1 MELAIGIGLKGTL
14 LTGYVLNCGEEMVS
28 MPLKDLYRRGLP
40 TVDKSSRRR
49 IDTDFA
55 DWRQVDAQEYLKAFG
70 FQLPDGI
77 QNNQQFFETE
87 IGNRRYVIPVLAL
100 MRALFRPTKHLLPT
114 MFMPQA
120 LDQVCWLNSSAESF
134 SVSVDASWATEGLA
148 VRHSDWKAL
157 LGWMVAHPTA
167 TEMAGSVHHQAIR
180 GHIGMRLPSARIRV
194 VMRGLEVSRTTFV
207 TEAAIST
214 ITPIDDPLFK
224 ISGLTGI
231 VALHDR
237 VLQKGGTAPE
247 LAKRYKVPLN
257 AEGSSKLSNDEWIK
271 IELLMNH
278 GRKRLRPFKLSQREI
293 LDGVLYK
300 LATGTPWKQVNY
312 EIGNWQNASAAFQS
326 WSTRGTMDLI
336 IQSLNNT
343 RTAPSKASSVI

>member
-1 MELAIGIGLKGTL
+1 
-14 LTGYVLNCGEEMVS
+14 
-28 MPLKDLYRRGLP
+28 MPRSKHTTIPSAGYRRGLP
-40 TVDKSSRRR
+40 TVANPTRRR

-77 QNNQQFFETE
+77 QINQQFFEIE
-87 IGNRRYVIPVLAL
+87 IRNRRYVIPVLAL

-120 LDQVCWLNSSAESF
+120 LDQVCWLDSTNESM
-134 SVSVDASWATEGLA
+134 SVAIDARWATEGVA
-148 VRHSDWKAL
+148 PRHSDWKAL

-167 TEMAGSVHHQAIR
+167 TEMAGSVHHQAIS

-231 VALHDR
+231 VTLHDR
-237 VLQKGGTAPE
+237 MLQEGGNAPE
-247 LAKRYKVPLN
+247 LVKRYKVPLN
-257 AEGSSKLSNDEWIK
+257 SQGSSKLSNDEWVK

-278 GRKRLRPFKLSQREI
+278 GRKKLRPFKLSQRGI

-326 WSTRGTMDLI
+326 WSTREAMDLI
-336 IQSLNNT
+336 FQSLNDT
-343 RTAPSKASSVI
+343 CAAPSKAWSVF